1 MTKAIVICGGISG
14 SLRRY
19 EERWIGRTATVVRRS
34 RLAGRVTQME
44 NPLLCRLRYAVAKRV
59 SARARLRQYEKVARY
74 RV

>member
-19 EERWIGRTATVVRRS
+19 EERRIGRTATVVRRS

-44 NPLLCRLRYAVAKRV
+44 NPLLCRLHDAVAKRV
-59 SARARLRQYEKVARY
+59 SARARLRQYEKIAKY

>member
-1 MTKAIVICGGISG
+1 VTKAIVIGGGISG

-19 EERWIGRTATVVRRS
+19 EERRIGRTAAVVRRL

-44 NPLLCRLRYAVAKRV
+44 NSLLCRLRDAVAKRV
-59 SARARLRQYEKVARY
+59 SARARLRQYEKIARC